1 MSKSATLA
9 INLRIL
15 DMEDVRRHAE
25 DVDPEYGSTDG
36 EAIAAAVCNPQ
47 IQPLDTGF
55 EITSTSVLIT
65 DANARLTIACTILD
79 EDAVVTEARARYGAC
94 WGPVGEADWNPQS
107 IHEALYEILVASN
120 ASPSPD
126 VCGFEI
132 ANYRTVDREPD
143 APAL

>member
-1 MSKSATLA
+1 MPQSATLA
-9 INLRIL
+9 IDLRIL
-15 DMEDVRRHAE
+15 DIEDIRRHAE

-47 IQPLDTGF
+47 TPPLDTGF
-55 EITSTSVLIT
+55 EITSASVLIT
-65 DANARLTIACTILD
+65 ETNARLTIACTILD

-94 WGPVGEADWNPQS
+94 WGPVGEAEWNPQS

-132 ANYRTVDREPD
+132 ATYRAMDQEHD